1 MGCHALLQGTF
12 LTQAWNPHPLHLL
25 KWQVGFFTNSA
36 TWEAEC
42 LAVRLLPNHTPP
54 TKKKK
59 KRSSEPCY
67 LQNRRKT
74 KKNYNA
80 KVEKSMSQT
89 LFKETKYLISKFLV
103 AIAEIFSEVQFNEFM
118 ALVVLHKTSRV
129 SFYSGRGKIYQT
141 TAVRSACE
149 NSHMSMCI

>member
-1 MGCHALLQGTF
+1 
-12 LTQAWNPHPLHLL
+12 
-25 KWQVGFFTNSA
+25 
-36 TWEAEC
+36 
-42 LAVRLLPNHTPP
+42 
-54 TKKKK
+54 
-59 KRSSEPCY
+59 
-67 LQNRRKT
+67 
-74 KKNYNA
+74 
-80 KVEKSMSQT
+80 MSQT